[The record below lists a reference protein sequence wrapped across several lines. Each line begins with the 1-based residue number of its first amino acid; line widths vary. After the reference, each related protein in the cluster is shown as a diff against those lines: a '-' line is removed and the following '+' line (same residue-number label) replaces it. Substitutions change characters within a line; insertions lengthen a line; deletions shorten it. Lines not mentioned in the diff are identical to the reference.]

1 MCPFHGGRLWKKKRT
16 WNPKIL
22 FQRKTETAGIYRGGL
37 QLRRI
42 CPRTSNR
49 WPFNLL
55 TWNGGFQRTAGG
67 PNTFFVGCGCVCT
80 KWIVIYSG
88 NRQLLISLLLSDY
101 RVLSLFS
108 FILFLSAGQ
117 MSAQEKIVPADLRL
131 WKSSTFRAVNRPRVA
146 I

>member
-1 MCPFHGGRLWKKKRT
+1 VCPFHGGRVSGKHGTRRSGFKE
-16 WNPKIL
+16 
-22 FQRKTETAGIYRGGL
+22 KTETAGIYRGGL

-55 TWNGGFQRTAGG
+55 TWNPPVPENSGRSQH
-67 PNTFFVGCGCVCT
+67 FFVGCGCVCT

-88 NRQLLISLLLSDY
+88 NGQLLISLLLSDY

-108 FILFLSAGQ
+108 FILFLLSAGQ
-117 MSAQEKIVPADLRL
+117 MSSQEKLSLADLRL
-131 WKSSTFRAVNRPRVA
+131 LKSSTLWAVNRPRVA